1 MLHNMAHFAEIDKN
15 NIVLRVLVGCNIDVA
30 NNGGDQSEQ
39 AAENFKNTVPL
50 SENGIKWVQTSY
62 NSNFRKNFAGIG
74 MKYDSINDAFYVPE
88 CIYPSWILNQ
98 TTFKWEAPKI
108 RPNMEQSLNK
118 MVSWVEDG
126 LYWEGIDVTITDGY
140 YNIYKFNSDTGEWTL
155 IAKKDTEGNRVAI

>member
-1 MLHNMAHFAEIDKN
+1 MLHNMAHFAEINKD

-39 AAENFKNTVPL
+39 AAEHFKSVAPL
-50 SENGIKWVQTSY
+50 SSNGVKWVQTSY

-74 MKYDSINDAFYVPE
+74 MKYDQVKDVFYAPE

-108 RPNMEQSLNK
+108 RPDANQSLNK
-118 MVSWVEDG
+118 TTEWIEEG
-126 LYWEGIDVTITDGY
+126 LYWEGTDVNLTDGY
-140 YNIYKFNSDTGEWTL
+140 YNIYQFNSDTGEWTL
-155 IAKKDTEGNRVAI
+155 IAKKDIEGNRIAI